1 MKKIKHSKYKNT
13 GILFELLV
21 RQITLEVLNNSDK
34 ANAQRILKE
43 FFGKKTEL
51 AKELRLYNLLLK
63 EKYNSEN
70 RAEKFIDLVC
80 EEHTTKIDVKKLNK
94 EKYNLVSEIKDS
106 FDMDQFF
113 SSTIRNYREF
123 ASVYKLFESKREK
136 NFDIKDIFNSKYTLV
151 EHVMNDSVKHKEKK
165 IENKVI
171 KEYKSQQKDLRLLA
185 YKILVENFNKK
196 YTKLNESQKTLL
208 KKYINNVSN
217 TTNFKEYVEGEVLPN
232 IISEL
237 RSLNSNIDDKVTN
250 IKLNE
255 TIKVLK
261 KIKPGRDVSDSHVT
275 SIMLA
280 YELVKEIKSK
290 VKK

>member
-21 RQITLEVLNNSDK
+21 RQITLEVLNNPSK
-34 ANAQRILKE
+34 SNAQRILKE

-51 AKELRLYNLLLK
+51 AKELRLYNLLMK

-80 EEHTTKIDVKKLNK
+80 EEHVSKIDPKKLNK
-94 EKYNLVSEIKDS
+94 EKYNLVSEIKDA

-136 NFDIKDIFNSKYTLV
+136 NFDIKDVFNSKYTLV
-151 EHVMNDSVKHKEKK
+151 EHVMNDSVKNKDKK
-165 IENKVI
+165 IQSKVI
-171 KEYKSQQKDLRLLA
+171 QEYKSQQKDLRLLA

-196 YTKLNESQKTLL
+196 YTKLNENQKTLL

-217 TTNFKEYVEGEVLPN
+217 TTNFKEYVEKDVIPN

-237 RSLNSNIDDKVTN
+237 RGLNKKIDDKVTN

-255 TIKVLK
+255 TINVLK
-261 KIKPGRDVSDSHVT
+261 GIKPGRDVSDSHVT
-275 SIMLA
+275 SIMIA
-280 YELVKEIKSK
+280 YELVKELKSK
-290 VKK
+290 LNK

>member
-21 RQITLEVLNNSDK
+21 RQITLEVLNNSNK
-34 ANAQRILKE
+34 SNAQRILKE

-51 AKELRLYNLLLK
+51 AKELRLYNLLIK

-80 EEHTTKIDVKKLNK
+80 EDHVEKIDIKKLNK
-94 EKYNLVSEIKDS
+94 EKYNLVSEIKDA

-123 ASVYKLFESKREK
+123 ASVYKLFESKRTK
-136 NFDIKDIFNSKYTLV
+136 NFDIKDVFNSKYTLV
-151 EHVMNDSVKHKEKK
+151 EHIMNDSVKNKKKK
-165 IENKVI
+165 IKSRVI
-171 KEYKSQQKDLRLLA
+171 KEYKDQQKDLRLLA

-196 YTKLNESQKTLL
+196 YTSLDENQKTLL

-217 TTNFKEYVEGEVLPN
+217 TTNFKEYVEKEAVPN
-232 IISEL
+232 IVSEL
-237 RSLNSNIDDKVTN
+237 RDLNEKIEDKVTN

-255 TIKVLK
+255 TVKVLK
-261 KIKPGRDVSDSHVT
+261 EIKPGRDVSDSHVT
-275 SIMLA
+275 SLMIA
-280 YELVKEIKSK
+280 YELVKELKSK
-290 VKK
+290 VDK